1 MATFANQT
9 LALPIH
15 DFISTLFITAG
26 GVKLLKKQVFAMKA
40 KVTVQV
46 RHLVLHAQKT
56 ERCLT
61 VKCIL
66 VLATYAG
73 VSLITRLEYGIEQ
86 WNGKWNGTV
95 NVYNYS

>member
-1 MATFANQT
+1 
-9 LALPIH
+9 
-15 DFISTLFITAG
+15 
-26 GVKLLKKQVFAMKA
+26 MKA
-40 KVTVQV
+40 KLTVQV
-46 RHLVLHAQKT
+46 RCLIPLAQKT

-73 VSLITRLEYGIEQ
+73 VSLITGLEYGIEQ

-95 NVYNYS
+95 NVHNYS